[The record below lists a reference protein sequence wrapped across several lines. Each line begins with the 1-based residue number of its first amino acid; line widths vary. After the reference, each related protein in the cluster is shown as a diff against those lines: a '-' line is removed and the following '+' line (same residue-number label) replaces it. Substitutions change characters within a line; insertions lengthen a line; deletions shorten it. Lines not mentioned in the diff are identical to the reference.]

1 MEKKKIILPTK
12 KFFKSNEED
21 LNLRINLD
29 ETEALLRQGDRDVVL
44 DIPTLFEEERNESNN
59 FKIYGK
65 IKMVFRNLYSGTT
78 GFVPLLRKLYLPNDG
93 FEQAK
98 GFLPYNEFAFLR
110 NDVVREVN
118 TPNQGSDLTSFSQQ
132 LTLSETPEHTL
143 ITPITAPYQ
152 NWNIYLSY
160 IYDQDSDYEM
170 NYTLSGGTTGTTY
183 SSTAKDGIPFRVVDN
198 GTYLSFVSPVE
209 HGMVGGEFITISTTG
224 NTFYVPS
231 GTGYTTT
238 TSLSGRTFNIE
249 SVGDSTYNSEKYVL
263 NVLKSDFISGTT
275 LGNVIFGRRC
285 INKNDIDN
293 TLSEYYVH
301 KHKTLTEQSDYILDK
316 AGFESSI
323 WEDEKKILF
332 ENALGDNDVI
342 VERNRMESLIYDFK
356 NPLTLTGI
364 TNNLGYTPTDVYV
377 TVILRN
383 GNGYF
388 NYQPKVGYKFNFHN
402 TWIDNHFNGNDSIET
417 GITTTNISSNATGY
431 TFTGGTE
438 LPIGTVL
445 TGAFVEYNDSEMKE
459 RIISESFHK
468 FTARV
473 DLFNHEQNNSTIN
486 FSGVTS
492 TNPSGLYYQPHY
504 RVKLRQLSP
513 YIETS
518 TTDDIFNLPENCKY
532 YQNEG
537 QWKWRDLYDPG
548 FIDIDGFGVD
558 YPFINN
564 IHYVKNDINFYLR
577 NEEFYR
583 NKTDGINSF
592 NNKPNGTNLTDC

>member
-12 KFFKSNEED
+12 RFFKSDEED

-29 ETEALLRQGDRDVVL
+29 ETEALLREGDRDIVL
-44 DIPTLFEEERNESNN
+44 DVPTQFEDERTESNN
-59 FKIYGK
+59 YKVHGK
-65 IKMVFRNLYSGTT
+65 LKMVFRNLYSGTT
-78 GFVPLLRKLYLPNDG
+78 GFNPILRKLYLPNDG
-93 FEQAK
+93 IGTAK

-152 NWNIYLSY
+152 NWNLYMTYVYGHDKDFKIK
-160 IYDQDSDYEM
+160 
-170 NYTLSGGTTGTTY
+170 YTLTGGTTY
-183 SSTAKDGIPFRVVDN
+183 SATAKDGIPFRVLDN

-209 HGMVGGEFITISTTG
+209 HGMSPGEYISISTSG
-224 NTFYVPS
+224 NTFYVPN
-231 GTGYTTT
+231 GTGYVTTT
-238 TSLSGRTFNIE
+238 QLSGRTFNIE
-249 SVGDSTYNSEKYVL
+249 SVGNATHNSEKYVL
-263 NVLKSDFISGTT
+263 NVLKSEFVSGTT
-275 LGNVIFGRRC
+275 LSSVIFGKRC
-285 INKNDIDN
+285 IDINNINN
-293 TLSEYYVH
+293 TISEYYVH
-301 KHKTLTEQSDYILDK
+301 KHKTLTSVSDYILDK
-316 AGFESSI
+316 VGFESSI

-342 VERNRMESLIYDFK
+342 AERNRMESLIYDFK
-356 NPLTLTGI
+356 NPLVLTGI
-364 TNNLGYTPTDVYV
+364 TNNLGYTPTEVYV
-377 TVILRN
+377 SVIFKN

-388 NYQPKVGYKFNFHN
+388 NYPPKVGYKFNFHN
-402 TWIDNHFNGNDSIET
+402 TWVDNHFNGNDSVET
-417 GITTTNISSNATGY
+417 SIPTAPVQSNASGS
-431 TFTGGTE
+431 FTGGTS
-438 LPIGTVL
+438 LPIGTIL

-459 RIISESFHK
+459 RIVSEAFHK
-468 FTARV
+468 FTARL
-473 DLFNHEQNNSTIN
+473 DLFNHGQTTSTIN
-486 FSGVTS
+486 FSGTTS

-518 TTDDIFNLPENCKY
+518 NTDDIYNLPENCKY
-532 YQNEG
+532 FQNEG
-537 QWKWRDLYDPG
+537 LWKWRDVYDPG
-548 FIDIDGFGVD
+548 FIDVDGYGVD

-583 NKTDGINSF
+583 NKTDGITNF
-592 NNKPNGTNLTDC
+592 NNKPNGNTIDC

>member
-12 KFFKSNEED
+12 RFFKSNEED

-78 GFVPLLRKLYLPNDG
+78 GFEPILRKLYDVNDG
-93 FEQAK
+93 IGIAK

-249 SVGDSTYNSEKYVL
+249 SVGDSTYNSEKYIL

-285 INKNDIDN
+285 INKNDINN

-388 NYQPKVGYKFNFHN
+388 NYPPKVGYKFNFHN

-417 GITTTNISSNATGY
+417 GITTTSISSNATGY

>member
-12 KFFKSNEED
+12 RFFKSNEED
-21 LNLRINLD
+21 LNIRINLD
-29 ETEALLRQGDRDVVL
+29 ETEALLREGDRDVVL
-44 DIPTLFEEERNESNN
+44 DVPTHFEVERFESNN
-59 FKIYGK
+59 YKIHGK

-78 GFVPLLRKLYLPNDG
+78 TFNPLARKLYDVNDG
-93 FEQAK
+93 IGQAK

-160 IYDQDSDYEM
+160 VYGQDSDYKI

-183 SSTAKDGIPFRVVDN
+183 EATAKDGIPFRVVDN
-198 GTYLSFVSPVE
+198 GVYFTFISPVE
-209 HGMVGGEFITISTTG
+209 HGMVSGEFITISTTG
-224 NTFYVPS
+224 NTFYETS
-231 GTGYTTT
+231 GSGYVVT
-238 TSLSGRTFNIE
+238 TSLSGRTFNID
-249 SVGDSTYNSEKYVL
+249 SVGNEIYNSEKYVI
-263 NVLKSDFISGTT
+263 NVLKSDFIVGTT
-275 LGNVIFGRRC
+275 LGPVIFGKRC
-285 INKNDIDN
+285 INKNDIQN
-293 TLSEYYVH
+293 TISEYYVH

-316 AGFESSI
+316 AGFENSI

-332 ENALGDNDVI
+332 ENTLGDNDVI

-356 NPLTLTGI
+356 TPLTLTGI
-364 TNNLGYTPTDVYV
+364 TNNLGYTPTEVYV
-377 TVILRN
+377 SVILKN

-388 NYQPKVGYKFNFHN
+388 NYPPKVGYKFNFHN

-417 GITTTNISSNATGY
+417 GITTTTISSNAVGQS
-431 TFTGGTE
+431 FTGGTA
-438 LPIGTVL
+438 LPIGTIL

-459 RIISESFHK
+459 RIVSESFHK

-473 DLFNHEQNNSTIN
+473 DLFNHEQNISTIN

-492 TNPSGLYYQPHY
+492 TNQSGLYYQPHY
-504 RVKLRQLSP
+504 RVKLKQLSP

-532 YQNEG
+532 YENEG

-592 NNKPNGTNLTDC
+592 NNRPNGPNLIDC

>member
-12 KFFKSNEED
+12 RFFKSDEED

-29 ETEALLRQGDRDVVL
+29 ETEALLREGDRDIVL
-44 DIPTLFEEERNESNN
+44 DIPTQFEDERTESNN
-59 FKIYGK
+59 YKVHGK
-65 IKMVFRNLYSGTT
+65 LKMVFRNLYSGTT
-78 GFVPLLRKLYLPNDG
+78 GFNPILRKLYLPNDG
-93 FEQAK
+93 IGTAK

-152 NWNIYLSY
+152 NWNLYMTYVYGHDKDFKIK
-160 IYDQDSDYEM
+160 
-170 NYTLSGGTTGTTY
+170 YTLTGGTTY
-183 SSTAKDGIPFRVVDN
+183 SATAKDGIPFRVLDN

-209 HGMVGGEFITISTTG
+209 HGMSPGEYISISTSG
-224 NTFYVPS
+224 NTFYVPN
-231 GTGYTTT
+231 GTGYVTTT
-238 TSLSGRTFNIE
+238 QLSGRTFNIE
-249 SVGDSTYNSEKYVL
+249 SVGNATHNSEKYVL
-263 NVLKSDFISGTT
+263 NVLKSEFVSGTT
-275 LGNVIFGRRC
+275 LSSVIFGKRC
-285 INKNDIDN
+285 IDINNINN
-293 TLSEYYVH
+293 TISEYYVH
-301 KHKTLTEQSDYILDK
+301 KHKTLTSVSDYILDK
-316 AGFESSI
+316 VGFESSI

-342 VERNRMESLIYDFK
+342 AERNRMESLIYDFK
-356 NPLTLTGI
+356 NPLVLTGI
-364 TNNLGYTPTDVYV
+364 TNNLGYTPTEVYV
-377 TVILRN
+377 SVIFKN

-388 NYQPKVGYKFNFHN
+388 NYPPKVGYKFNFHN
-402 TWIDNHFNGNDSIET
+402 TWVDNHFNGNDSVET
-417 GITTTNISSNATGY
+417 SIPTAPVQSNASGS
-431 TFTGGTE
+431 FTGGTS
-438 LPIGTVL
+438 LPIGTIL

-459 RIISESFHK
+459 RIVSEAFHK
-468 FTARV
+468 FTARL
-473 DLFNHEQNNSTIN
+473 DLFNHGQTTSTIN
-486 FSGVTS
+486 FSGTTS

-518 TTDDIFNLPENCKY
+518 NTDDIYNLPENCKY
-532 YQNEG
+532 FQNEG
-537 QWKWRDLYDPG
+537 LWKWRDVYDPG
-548 FIDIDGFGVD
+548 FIDVDGYGVD

-583 NKTDGINSF
+583 NKTDGITNF
-592 NNKPNGTNLTDC
+592 NNKPNGNTIDC

>member
-1 MEKKKIILPTK
+1 MDKKKIILPTK
-12 KFFKSNEED
+12 RFFKSNEED
-21 LNLRINLD
+21 LNIRVNLD
-29 ETEALLRQGDRDVVL
+29 ETEALLRQGDRDIVL
-44 DIPTLFEEERNESNN
+44 DIATQFETERFESNN
-59 FKIYGK
+59 YKIHGK

-78 GFVPLLRKLYLPNDG
+78 AFNPLVRKFYDVNDG
-93 FEQAK
+93 IGQVN

-118 TPNQGSDLTSFSQQ
+118 TPQQGSDLTSFSQQ

-143 ITPITAPYQ
+143 ITPSTAPYQ

-160 IYDQDSDYEM
+160 VYDQDSDYEI

-183 SSTAKDGIPFRVVDN
+183 SATAKDGIPFRVVDN
-198 GTYLSFVSPVE
+198 GVYLSLISPVE
-209 HGMVGGEFITISTTG
+209 HGISVGEFITLSTSG
-224 NTFYVPS
+224 NTFYVTS
-231 GTGYTTT
+231 GSGYVTT
-238 TSLSGRTFNIE
+238 TSLSGRTFNID
-249 SVGDSTYNSEKYVL
+249 SVGNSTYNSEKYVI
-263 NVLKSDFISGTT
+263 NILKSDFIVGTT
-275 LGNVIFGRRC
+275 LSPVVFGKRC
-285 INKNDIDN
+285 INRDDITN

-301 KHKTLTEQSDYILDK
+301 KHKTLTQQSDYILDK
-316 AGFESSI
+316 VGFESSI

-332 ENALGDNDVI
+332 ENALGENDVI

-356 NPLTLTGI
+356 TPLTLTGL

-377 TVILRN
+377 SVILRN

-388 NYQPKVGYKFNFHN
+388 NYPPKVGYKFNFHN

-417 GITTTNISSNATGY
+417 GITTTSISSNTTGY
-431 TFTGGTE
+431 TFTGGTS

-445 TGAFVEYNDSEMKE
+445 TGAFVEYNNSEMKE

-473 DLFNHEQNNSTIN
+473 DLFNHGQTDSTIN

-492 TNPSGLYYQPHY
+492 TNQSGLYYQPHY

-518 TTDDIFNLPENCKY
+518 TTDDIFNLPENSKY
-532 YQNEG
+532 YENEG

-558 YPFINN
+558 HPFINN

-592 NNKPNGTNLTDC
+592 NNRANGSNLIDC

>member
-12 KFFKSNEED
+12 RFFKSDEED
-21 LNLRINLD
+21 LTFRVNLD
-29 ETEALLRQGDRDVVL
+29 ETETLLRQGDRDIVL
-44 DIPTLFEEERNESNN
+44 DVPTQFETERIESNN
-59 FKIYGK
+59 YKIHGK
-65 IKMVFRNLYSGTT
+65 LKMVFRNLYSGTT
-78 GFVPLLRKLYLPNDG
+78 AFNPLVRKLYDVNDG
-93 FEQAK
+93 IGQSK

-110 NDVVREVN
+110 DDVVREVN

-160 IYDQDSDYEM
+160 VYDHDSDYKI

-183 SSTAKDGIPFRVVDN
+183 SATAKDGIPFRVVDN
-198 GTYLSFVSPVE
+198 GNYISFISPVE
-209 HGMVGGEFITISTTG
+209 HGISAGEYITLSTTG
-224 NTFYVPS
+224 NTFYEPS
-231 GTGYTTT
+231 GTGYVVT
-238 TSLSGRTFNIE
+238 TSASGRTFYVDN
-249 SVGDSTYNSEKYVL
+249 VGNETFNSQKYAI
-263 NVLKSDFISGTT
+263 NVLKSNFVTGTV
-275 LGNVIFGRRC
+275 LRPVVFGKRC
-285 INKNDIDN
+285 IDKRNIQY
-293 TLSEYYVH
+293 TTSEYYVH
-301 KHKTLTEQSDYILDK
+301 KHKTLTQQSDYILDK
-316 AGFESSI
+316 AGFENSI

-356 NPLTLTGI
+356 TPLTLTGI
-364 TNNLGYTPTDVYV
+364 TNNLGYTPTEVYV
-377 TVILRN
+377 SVILKN

-388 NYQPKVGYKFNFHN
+388 NYPPKVGYKFNFHN
-402 TWIDNHFNGNDSIET
+402 TWIDNHFNGNDSVESS
-417 GITTTNISSNATGY
+417 ITTTTISSNAVNQS
-431 TFTGGTE
+431 FTGGTA

-459 RIISESFHK
+459 RIVSESFHK
-468 FTARV
+468 FTARL
-473 DLFNHEQNNSTIN
+473 DLFNHEQNISTVN

-492 TNPSGLYYQPHY
+492 TNQSGLYYQPHY
-504 RVKLRQLSP
+504 RVKLKQLSP

-518 TTDDIFNLPENCKY
+518 NTDDIFNLPENCKY
-532 YQNEG
+532 FENEG
-537 QWKWRDLYDPG
+537 LWKWRDLYDPG

-564 IHYVKNDINFYLR
+564 IHYIKNDINFYLR

-583 NKTDGINSF
+583 NKTDGINGF
-592 NNKPNGTNLTDC
+592 NNTPNGSNLTDC

>member
-12 KFFKSNEED
+12 RFFKSNEED

-78 GFVPLLRKLYLPNDG
+78 GFEPILRKLYDVNDG
-93 FEQAK
+93 IGIAK

-249 SVGDSTYNSEKYVL
+249 SVGDSTYNSEKYVI

-285 INKNDIDN
+285 INKNDINN

-388 NYQPKVGYKFNFHN
+388 NYPPKVGYKFNFHN

-417 GITTTNISSNATGY
+417 GITTTSISSNATGY

-438 LPIGTVL
+438 LPIGAVL

>member
-12 KFFKSNEED
+12 RFFKSNEED

-78 GFVPLLRKLYLPNDG
+78 GFEPILRKLYDVNDG
-93 FEQAK
+93 IGIAK

-160 IYDQDSDYEM
+160 IYGQDSDYEM

-249 SVGDSTYNSEKYVL
+249 SVGDSTYNSEKYVI

-285 INKNDIDN
+285 INKNDINN

-388 NYQPKVGYKFNFHN
+388 NYPPKVGYKFNFHN

>member
-12 KFFKSNEED
+12 RFFKSNEED

-78 GFVPLLRKLYLPNDG
+78 GFEPILRKLYDVNDG
-93 FEQAK
+93 IGIAK

-249 SVGDSTYNSEKYVL
+249 SVGDSTYNSEKYVI

-285 INKNDIDN
+285 INKNDINN

-332 ENALGDNDVI
+332 ENTLGDNDVI

-388 NYQPKVGYKFNFHN
+388 NYPPKVGYKFNFHN

-417 GITTTNISSNATGY
+417 GITTTSISSNATGY

-577 NEEFYR
+577 NEEFFR

>member
-12 KFFKSNEED
+12 RFFKAEEED
-21 LNLRINLD
+21 LIVRINLD
-29 ETEALLRQGDRDVVL
+29 ETEALLRQGDRDIVL
-44 DIPTLFEEERNESNN
+44 DIATQFETERQESNN
-59 FKIYGK
+59 YKVHGK
-65 IKMVFRNLYSGTT
+65 LKMIFRNLYSGTT
-78 GFVPLLRKLYLPNDG
+78 SFNPLLRKLYLPDEYG
-93 FEQAK
+93 IAK

-118 TPNQGSDLTSFSQQ
+118 TPTEGSDLTTFSQQ
-132 LTLSETPEHTL
+132 LTLSEIPEHTL
-143 ITPITAPYQ
+143 VTPITAPYQ
-152 NWNIYLSY
+152 NWNIYMTY
-160 IYDQDSDYEM
+160 VYGQDSDFKID
-170 NYTLSGGTTGTTY
+170 YTLTGNTVY
-183 SSTAKDGIPFRVVDN
+183 SATAKDGIPFRVIDN
-198 GTYLSFVSPVE
+198 GTSYSFVSPVE
-209 HGMVGGEFITISTTG
+209 HGISSGEHITISTTG
-224 NTFYVPS
+224 NTFYVPL

-238 TSLSGRTFNIE
+238 TSLSGRTFY
-249 SVGDSTYNSEKYVL
+249 VDSLGNSTHNSEKYVL
-263 NVLKSDFISGTT
+263 NILKSEFFSGTI
-275 LGNVIFGRRC
+275 LGNVIFGKRC
-285 INKNDIDN
+285 IDKNNIND
-293 TLSEYYVH
+293 TTSEYYVH
-301 KHKTLTEQSDYILDK
+301 KHKTLTNVSDYILDK
-316 AGFESSI
+316 AGFENSI

-377 TVILRN
+377 TVIFKN

-388 NYQPKVGYKFNFHN
+388 NYPPKVGYKHNFHN
-402 TWIDNHFNGNDSIET
+402 TWIDRQFNGNTSIET
-417 GITTTNISSNATGY
+417 GITTTTISSNSTGY
-431 TFTGGTE
+431 TFTGGTA

-445 TGAFVEYNDSEMKE
+445 TGAFVEYNNSEMKE
-459 RIISESFHK
+459 RIVSESFHK

-473 DLFNHEQNNSTIN
+473 DLFNHEQTVSTIN

-504 RVKLRQLSP
+504 RVKLRQLST

-518 TTDDIFNLPENCKY
+518 NTDDIYNLPENCKY
-532 YQNEG
+532 FPNEG
-537 QWKWRDLYDPG
+537 LWKWKDVYDPG
-548 FIDIDGFGVD
+548 FIDLDGNGVD

-583 NKTDGINSF
+583 NKTDGISNF
-592 NNKPNGTNLTDC
+592 NNKPSGSNTTDC

>member
-1 MEKKKIILPTK
+1 MEKNKIILPTK
-12 KFFKSNEED
+12 RFFKAEEED
-21 LNLRINLD
+21 LTIRVNLD
-29 ETEALLRQGDRDVVL
+29 ETEALLRQGDRDIVL
-44 DIPTLFEEERNESNN
+44 DIPTLFEDERKESNN
-59 FKIYGK
+59 YKIHGK

-78 GFVPLLRKLYLPNDG
+78 DFDPLLRKLYLPNDG
-93 FEQAK
+93 IGKAE

-118 TPNQGSDLTSFSQQ
+118 TPKQGSDLTSFNQE
-132 LTLSETPEHTL
+132 LTLSEIPEHTL
-143 ITPITAPYQ
+143 VTPITAPYQ

-160 IYDQDSDYEM
+160 VYGKDSDYEI

-198 GTYLSFVSPVE
+198 GNFISFISPVE
-209 HGMVGGEFITISTTG
+209 HGMVAGEYITISTTG

-231 GTGYTTT
+231 GTGYVTTINP
-238 TSLSGRTFNIE
+238 SGRTFFIDN
-249 SVGDSTYNSEKYVL
+249 VGDEVYNSQKYVI
-263 NVLKSDFISGTT
+263 NVLKSDFVTGTS
-275 LGNVIFGRRC
+275 LGSVVFGKRC
-285 INKNDIDN
+285 IDKKNINN
-293 TLSEYYVH
+293 TTSEYYVH
-301 KHKTLTEQSDYILDK
+301 KHKTLTSQSDYILDK
-316 AGFESSI
+316 AGFENSI

-356 NPLTLTGI
+356 NPLILTGI

-377 TVILRN
+377 TVLLRN

-388 NYQPKVGYKFNFHN
+388 NYPPKVGYKFNFHN
-402 TWIDNHFNGNDSIET
+402 TWIDNHFNGNDSIES
-417 GITTTNISSNATGY
+417 GITVTTISSNAVGES
-431 TFTGGTE
+431 FTGGTA
-438 LPIGTVL
+438 LPIGTIL
-445 TGAFVEYNDSEMKE
+445 TGAFVEYNESEMKE

-473 DLFNHEQNNSTIN
+473 DLFNHKQTESTIN
-486 FSGVTS
+486 FSGVTE

-504 RVKLRQLSP
+504 RVKLKQLSP
-513 YIETS
+513 YIES
-518 TTDDIFNLPENCKY
+518 SNTDDILNLPENCKY
-532 YQNEG
+532 FENEG
-537 QWKWRDLYDPG
+537 LWKWRDLYDPG

-583 NKTDGINSF
+583 HKTDGLNGF
-592 NNKPNGTNLTDC
+592 NNNPNGTNLINC

>member
-12 KFFKSNEED
+12 RFFKAEDQD

-29 ETEALLRQGDRDVVL
+29 ETEALLRQGDRDIIL
-44 DIPTLFEEERNESNN
+44 DIPTQFEDERRESNN
-59 FKIYGK
+59 YKVHGK

-78 GFVPLLRKLYLPNDG
+78 NFNPLLRKFYDANDG
-93 FEQAK
+93 IGIVK

-118 TPNQGSDLTSFSQQ
+118 NPSQGADLTSFSQQ

-160 IYDQDSDYEM
+160 VYGKDSDYKI
-170 NYTLSGGTTGTTY
+170 NYTLSGDTIY
-183 SSTAKDGIPFRVVDN
+183 SATAKDGIPFRVVDS
-198 GTYLSFVSPVE
+198 GAFVSLISPVE
-209 HGMVGGEFITISTTG
+209 HGISAGEYVTISTTG
-224 NTFYVPS
+224 NTFFTDS
-231 GTGYTTT
+231 STGYVTTT
-238 TSLSGRTFNIE
+238 ETSDRTFYVSN
-249 SVGDSTYNSEKYVL
+249 VGNATFNSQKYVL
-263 NVLKSDFISGTT
+263 NILKSDFVTGTV
-275 LGNVIFGRRC
+275 LNSVVFGKRC
-285 INKNDIDN
+285 IDRRNIQY
-293 TLSEYYVH
+293 TTSEYYVH
-301 KHKTLTEQSDYILDK
+301 KHKTLTSQSDYILDK
-316 AGFESSI
+316 AGFENSI

-356 NPLTLTGI
+356 TPLTLTGL
-364 TNNLGYTPTDVYV
+364 TNNLGYTPTEVYV
-377 TVILRN
+377 SVILRN

-388 NYQPKVGYKFNFHN
+388 NYPPKVGYKFNFHN
-402 TWIDNHFNGNDSIET
+402 TWIDNHFDGDDSIET
-417 GITTTNISSNATGY
+417 NITTSTITSNAIGKS
-431 TFTGGTE
+431 FTGGTS
-438 LPIGTVL
+438 LPVGTIL

-459 RIISESFHK
+459 RIVSESFHK

-473 DLFNHEQNNSTIN
+473 DLFNHGQTGSTVN
-486 FSGVTS
+486 FSGVTT
-492 TNPSGLYYQPHY
+492 TNQSGLYYQPHY
-504 RVKLRQLSP
+504 RVKLKQLSP

-518 TTDDIFNLPENCKY
+518 NTDDIFNLPENCKY
-532 YQNEG
+532 FENEG
-537 QWKWRDLYDPG
+537 LWKWRDLYDPG

-558 YPFINN
+558 NPFINN

-583 NKTDGINSF
+583 HKTDGLNGF
-592 NNKPNGTNLTDC
+592 NNDPNGQNLIDC

>member
-12 KFFKSNEED
+12 RFFKSNEED

-78 GFVPLLRKLYLPNDG
+78 GFEPILRKLYDVNDG
-93 FEQAK
+93 IGVAK

-249 SVGDSTYNSEKYVL
+249 SVGDSTYNSEKYVI

-285 INKNDIDN
+285 INKNDINN

-332 ENALGDNDVI
+332 ENTLGDNDVI

-388 NYQPKVGYKFNFHN
+388 NYPPKVGYKFNFHN

-417 GITTTNISSNATGY
+417 GITTTSISSNATGY

-518 TTDDIFNLPENCKY
+518 TTDDILNLPENCKY

>member
-388 NYQPKVGYKFNFHN
+388 NYPPKVGYKFNFHN